1 MQNKS
6 VEGKVSHKVFGVG
19 KTFFFGIAFKYRQ
32 RLIL

>member
-19 KTFFFGIAFKYRQ
+19 KTFFFLVLPLSTDKD
-32 RLIL
+32 